1 LRLAARQNGG
11 SVNLEHYKALLV
23 AKEHELIARRGR
35 SGAEEQATGDG
46 AAGDLGDDSVEDE
59 QKSLAFTEDEAD
71 AKVLD
76 EIRLALDRV
85 ADGSYGRC
93 LVDEQPIDEKRLEA
107 IPWAKHCTK
116 HQAEIEATQDI
127 RTPSL

>member
-1 LRLAARQNGG
+1 M
-11 SVNLEHYKALLV
+11 NLEHYKALLV
-23 AKEHELIARRGR
+23 AKEHELMSRRGR

-46 AAGDLGDDSVEDE
+46 AAGDVGDDSVKDE
-59 QKSLAFTEDEAD
+59 QKSLVFAEDEAD
-71 AKVLD
+71 AGVLD
-76 EIRLALDRV
+76 EVRLALDRV

-107 IPWAKHCTK
+107 IPWARHCAK
-116 HQAEIEATQDI
+116 HQAEIEATQNI

>member
-1 LRLAARQNGG
+1 VAARQNGG

-23 AKEHELIARRGR
+23 AKEHEVISRRGR
-35 SGAEEQATGDG
+35 SGVEEQATGDG
-46 AAGDLGDDSVEDE
+46 AAGDLGDDSVEDA

>member
-1 LRLAARQNGG
+1 VAARQNGG

-23 AKEHELIARRGR
+23 AKEHELISRRGR
-35 SGAEEQATGDG
+35 SGVEEQATGDG
-46 AAGDLGDDSVEDE
+46 AAGDLGDDSVEDA

-93 LVDEQPIDEKRLEA
+93 LVDEQPIDEKRLAA

>member
-1 LRLAARQNGG
+1 VAARQNGG
-11 SVNLEHYKALLV
+11 FVNLEHYKALLV
-23 AKEHELIARRGR
+23 AKEHELISRRGR
-35 SGAEEQATGDG
+35 SGVKEQATGDG
-46 AAGDLGDDSVEDE
+46 AAGDLGDDSVEDV

>member
-1 LRLAARQNGG
+1 M
-11 SVNLEHYKALLV
+11 S
-23 AKEHELIARRGR
+23 RRGR
-35 SGAEEQATGDG
+35 SAAEEQAISDG
-46 AAGDLGDDSVEDE
+46 AAGDVGDDSVEDA
-59 QKSLAFTEDEAD
+59 QKSLVFTADEAD
-71 AKVLD
+71 ANVLD

-107 IPWAKHCTK
+107 IPWAKHCAK
-116 HQAEIEATQDI
+116 HQTEIEATQDI

>member
-1 LRLAARQNGG
+1 M
-11 SVNLEHYKALLV
+11 NLEHYKTLLV
-23 AKEHELIARRGR
+23 AKEQELISRRGR
-35 SGAEEQATGDG
+35 SRVEEQAIGDG
-46 AAGDLGDDSVEDE
+46 AAGDVGDDSVKDE
-59 QKSLAFTEDEAD
+59 QKSLVFTEDQAD
-71 AKVLD
+71 ARVLD
-76 EIRLALDRV
+76 EVRLALDRV

-107 IPWAKHCTK
+107 IPWARHCAR

>member
-1 LRLAARQNGG
+1 LAARQSGG
-11 SVNLEHYKALLV
+11 AVNLEHYKALLV

-35 SGAEEQATGDG
+35 SAAEEQATGDG